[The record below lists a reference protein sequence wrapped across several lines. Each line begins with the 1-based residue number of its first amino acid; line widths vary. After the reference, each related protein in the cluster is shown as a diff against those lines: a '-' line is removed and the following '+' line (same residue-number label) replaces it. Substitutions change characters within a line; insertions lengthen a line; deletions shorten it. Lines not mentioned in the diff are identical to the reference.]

1 MGVLYLETRVR
12 GSHRT
17 RHGVALSHITLFL
30 LMETGG
36 SLFRNGNHAS
46 GGDVS
51 IIGMIILGVG
61 RVCILGDH
69 ES

>member
-1 MGVLYLETRVR
+1 M
-12 GSHRT
+12 
-17 RHGVALSHITLFL
+17 ALSHITLFL

>member
-17 RHGVALSHITLFL
+17 RHGVALFHITLFL

-36 SLFRNGNHAS
+36 SLFRNDNHAS

-51 IIGMIILGVG
+51 IIGMRIL
-61 RVCILGDH
+61 
-69 ES
+69 

>member
-36 SLFRNGNHAS
+36 SLFRNDNHAS

-51 IIGMIILGVG
+51 IIGMRIL
-61 RVCILGDH
+61 
-69 ES
+69 